1 MELLVLFLGIML
13 LLLLII
19 KFKLN
24 TFVSLVLTAM
34 VVGVGLGM
42 PLTKIAT
49 SVQNGIG
56 GQLGELSI
64 VFGFGAMMGRL
75 VADAGGAFRIA
86 HTLIDKFGKKRLQ
99 IAIMLASFIIGIAL
113 FFEVD
118 GPISPNRLCDCR

>member
-1 MELLVLFLGIML
+1 MELLVLLLGIML

-75 VADAGGAFRIA
+75 VADAWWG
-86 HTLIDKFGKKRLQ
+86 
-99 IAIMLASFIIGIAL
+99 
-113 FFEVD
+113 V
-118 GPISPNRLCDCR
+118 